1 MTASNNVS
9 SLTEDFNVTVD
20 KMNPMS
26 EITVRGVPEIVIQGE
41 QLTLSASVAVDIS
54 VDATFLLVT
63 IFSN

>member
-1 MTASNNVS
+1 MS

-41 QLTLSASVAVDIS
+41 QLTLSASVTVDIS
-54 VDATFLLVT
+54 VDATFLLVL
-63 IFSN
+63 